1 MEVYFWLFI
10 VSLVVAAGVF
20 VYAFLL
26 HRQIREFKERFKQF
40 FGTKKNPHLSTVVMK
55 NSETLKK
62 MNGDIQQLYQA
73 ADELHKMAIRS
84 TQKVGVNFY
93 NPYGDTGGTFSFSI
107 AMLDPNDNGIVIS
120 SLHTREGTRVYAKE
134 INKGR
139 SKQHLTEEEMEAL
152 RRANLS

>member
-1 MEVYFWLFI
+1 MELYIWLFI
-10 VSLVVAAGVF
+10 GSLAAVAAVL

-26 HRQIREFKERFKQF
+26 HRQLREFKDRFKQF
-40 FGTKKNPHLSTVVMK
+40 FGTKKNPHLSTIVMK

-62 MNGDIQQLYQA
+62 MNNDIQQLYQA
-73 ADELHKMAIRS
+73 ASDLHEMAIRS

-107 AMLDPNDNGIVIS
+107 AMLDSGDNGVVLS

-134 INKGR
+134 IAKGK

-152 RRANLS
+152 RRANLE